1 MGNFLSKGLKKL
13 SGNIKR
19 HGGKIL
25 GAGLGIAGLMSGAG
39 LLSGVGG
46 GIGKFIGGLGGGG
59 GGAMGPIGNWMANQ
73 QETGG
78 WYPGKFLSG
87 LGSGGGGEGGGSN
100 FSLGGPQGLL
110 GLGLNMGGQLLK
122 PQMSASQLNTGLL
135 PMQNMYDQFSDM
147 RMQYQDPNSDLNR
160 GIRDSVRAEHLGGM
174 RNLIESKNKRAVGVT
189 NYGADTLTNTDV
201 GGAISTALGN
211 IANTRGNQFDKGTQL
226 MNPQANMARG
236 ISQGLGTNMM
246 YANQQ
251 QQQPYDYMSA
261 TGMGLLNRA
270 LYNPRQYP
278 GIEIG

>member
-19 HGGKIL
+19 HGGKML
-25 GAGLGIAGLMSGAG
+25 GAGLGIAGLFGAG
-39 LLSGVGG
+39 PLSGLLGGVGG
-46 GIGKFIGGLGGGG
+46 KIGKFIGGLGGGG
-59 GGAMGPIGNWMANQ
+59 VTGLPEASPFLLPGGPSSGPSGFN
-73 QETGG
+73 
-78 WYPGKFLSG
+78 KFMQG
-87 LGSGGGGEGGGSN
+87 M
-100 FSLGGPQGLL
+100 GGPQGLL

-211 IANTRGNQFDKGTQL
+211 IANTRGTQFDKGTQL

-270 LYNPRQYP
+270 LYNPRQSP
-278 GIEIG
+278 GIEIE